1 MNWLPAFALALTV
14 AAPAKEEPKK
24 AETPSIVGEWTCIKF
39 VGDGLERTELDELK
53 QIGFEFTADGKY
65 RGRFGDEKFAGTYT
79 TDPAKEPAEIDLK
92 REGKDMKGLGLYKIE
107 KETLTLCFAEG
118 KRGRPEKLASP
129 AGTRIMLMTFT
140 RVEKKKD

>member
-24 AETPSIVGEWTCIKF
+24 AETTKIVGEWACIKF

-53 QIGFEFTADGKY
+53 QIGFEFASDGKF
-65 RGRFGDEKFAGTYT
+65 RGWFGNEKFAGTYT
-79 TDPAKEPAEIDLK
+79 TDPGKEPTEIDLNVD
-92 REGKDMKGLGLYKIE
+92 GKDAKKLGLFKIE

-118 KRGRPEKLASP
+118 KRGRPTKLASP